1 MNRMIIYKEWI
12 KTRWAL
18 LAIVVVLLGATAFTL
33 LSLGKNVEFRG
44 AGLLWSVLSLKD
56 TVLIESLRY
65 LPVFAGAL
73 LAAAQFL
80 PETTRKRLKLTLHL
94 PYPQGKMIAMM
105 YGFGCC
111 ILLVLFLL
119 QACVLGVVLN
129 RWVVSE
135 LTVRILK
142 TAAVWDLAGI
152 GTYFWVSAVCLE
164 PAWKMR
170 SVLILL
176 LAGLLYLL
184 YLSSVPESY
193 NGFFPWLALYVLG
206 GQTLIFHSIARFKEG
221 RQD

>member
-142 TAAVWDLAGI
+142 TAAVWYLAGI
-152 GTYFWVSAVCLE
+152 CTYFSNRPGRCV
-164 PAWKMR
+164 P
-170 SVLILL
+170 
-176 LAGLLYLL
+176 
-184 YLSSVPESY
+184 SSSSCWPDCSIC
-193 NGFFPWLALYVLG
+193 FIFPPFRRVTTGSSPGWRCTCWG
-206 GQTLIFHSIARFKEG
+206 DRH
-221 RQD
+221 